1 MTPLAVI
8 RHGPTT
14 WNEDGRVQGRADV
27 ELGSGGSAVVSGWRV
42 PRRFDGF
49 RWQSSPLRRARET
62 AVLLGADPAVEPA
75 LIEMDWGEWEGRRL
89 AEIRAAGGAV
99 VADNEAR
106 GLDFRP
112 PGGESPRDV
121 QNRLQPWLAEIA
133 VSGLP
138 TAAVTHKGVIR
149 ALLALAI
156 DWDMTTK
163 PPIRLVPARAHLFAV
178 DEAGVPSL
186 DTPNICLDGVSR

>member
-8 RHGPTT
+8 RHGPTS
-14 WNEDGRVQGRADV
+14 WNAEGRIQGRSDV
-27 ELGSGGSAVVSGWRV
+27 ELGAEGRGVVSGWRV
-42 PRRFDGF
+42 PERLEGF

-62 AVLLGADPAVEPA
+62 AAYLGADPEIEPA
-75 LIEMDWGEWEGRRL
+75 LIEMDWGEWEGLRL
-89 AEIRAAGGAV
+89 ADIRAAGGAEI
-99 VADNEAR
+99 ADNEAR

-121 QNRLQPWLAEIA
+121 QTRLRPWLAQIA
-133 VSGLP
+133 LSGLP

-163 PPIRLVPARAHLFAV
+163 PPIRVLPARAHLFTLDA
-178 DEAGVPSL
+178 AGTPSL
-186 DTPNICLDGVSR
+186 DTPNIPLDDAPR

>member
-14 WNEDGRVQGRADV
+14 WNADGRIQGHADI
-27 ELGSGGSAVVSGWRV
+27 ELGLDGSGVVGGWRV
-42 PRRFDGF
+42 PERLEGF
-49 RWQSSPLRRARET
+49 RWLSSPLLRARET
-62 AVLLGADPAVEPA
+62 AAHLGANPQIEPA

-89 AEIRAAGGAV
+89 AEIRATEGAA
-99 VADNEAR
+99 VAENEAR

-121 QNRLQPWLAEIA
+121 QARLRPWLQEVAL
-133 VSGLP
+133 SGLP
-138 TAAVTHKGVIR
+138 TVAVTHKGVIR

-163 PPIRLVPARAHLFAV
+163 PPIRLLPARAHLFTV
-178 DEAGVPSL
+178 DAAGTPSM
-186 DTPNICLDGVSR
+186 DTPNIPLDGVSQ